1 MVYHRYGKEVRYKE
15 PFTAESAENAEMKI
29 DLQVHSKTGSDG
41 NLPVEDVLKEAK
53 RRSIELLSITDH
65 DSIDAQGR
73 AIVLARDYGISYV
86 TGVELNVTFEYP
98 SNEGKST
105 KSHSL
110 DFLGY
115 QYDMENQELKNKLQ
129 LMRKHREARARKI
142 LENLNAEFDKEGLE
156 RFTEKDLEN
165 IQATVDGAFG
175 RPHIA
180 NYMVK
185 KGIVKN
191 KQEAFDKYL
200 VKCDVPKYPLS
211 LAEASR
217 LIRNAGGVLVFAHP
231 NETNGT
237 SLVTITRD
245 LTQQTNV
252 IKEYML
258 EYLDGIECWHPRH
271 DKKTIAHYLDFAKMH
286 SLIMTGGSDC
296 HQNPIIMGTLDIPAW
311 VAEQFKSKTTGK
323 VNKL

>member
-1 MVYHRYGKEVRYKE
+1 MARL
-15 PFTAESAENAEMKI
+15 NAEMKI
-29 DLQVHSKTGSDG
+29 DLQIHTKTGSDG
-41 NLPVEDVLKEAK
+41 NWPVEEVFKEAK
-53 RRSIELLSITDH
+53 RKNIEFLSITDH
-65 DSIDAQGR
+65 DSVEAQAR
-73 AIVLARDYGISYV
+73 AIALARDYGISYI

-98 SNEGKST
+98 PNEGKSS
-105 KSHSL
+105 KSYSL

-115 QYDMENQELKNKLQ
+115 QYDIENQELKSKLQ
-129 LMRKHREARARKI
+129 TMRQHREARARKI
-142 LENLNAEFDKEGLE
+142 LENLNAEFDKEHLE

-180 NYMVK
+180 NYLVE
-185 KGIVKN
+185 KGIVKD

-231 NETNGT
+231 NDTSGT

-245 LTQQTNV
+245 LAKQTK
-252 IKEYML
+252 IIEDCML
-258 EYLDGIECWHPRH
+258 GYIDGIECWHTKH
-271 DKKTIAHYLDFAKMH
+271 NAKTTAHYIEFCRSH
-286 SLIMTGGSDC
+286 NLIMTGGSDC
-296 HQNPIIMGTLDIPAW
+296 HQNPVLMGTLKIPDW
-311 VAEQFKSKTTGK
+311 VAEQFKSKTTRK
-323 VNKL
+323 VNKFKGVLS

>member
-1 MVYHRYGKEVRYKE
+1 
-15 PFTAESAENAEMKI
+15 MKI
-29 DLQVHSKTGSDG
+29 DLQIHTKTGSDG
-41 NLPVEDVLKEAK
+41 NWPVEEVFKEAK
-53 RRSIELLSITDH
+53 RRNIEFLSITDH
-65 DSIDAQGR
+65 DSVEAQAR
-73 AIVLARDYGISYV
+73 AIVLARDHGISYIS
-86 TGVELNVTFEYP
+86 GIELNVKFEYP
-98 SNEGKST
+98 PDKSESA
-105 KSHSL
+105 KSYSL

-115 QYDMENQELKNKLQ
+115 QYDIENQELKNKLQ
-129 LMRKHREARARKI
+129 TMRQHREARARKI
-142 LENLNAEFDKEGLE
+142 LENLNAEFDKVGLA

-185 KGIVKN
+185 KGIVKD

-231 NETNGT
+231 NDPSGT

-245 LTQQTNV
+245 LAKQTKI
-252 IKEYML
+252 IKDYML
-258 EYLDGIECWHPRH
+258 AYVDGIECWHTKH
-271 DKKTIAHYLDFAKMH
+271 DAKTTAHYMEFCRSH
-286 SLIMTGGSDC
+286 NLIMTGGSDC
-296 HQNPIIMGTLDIPAW
+296 HQNPVLMGTLNIPDW
-311 VAEQFKSKTTGK
+311 VADQFKSKIVGK
-323 VNKL
+323 NDKFKGVIS